1 MKNYEFNNLKIGDK
15 LEVIK
20 ESPNKKIDFKV
31 GDICIIESKN
41 IIDSIYLLTN
51 KRTNKRCTVFRDKL
65 EESFKVI

>member
-20 ESPNKKIDFKV
+20 ESPNEKVDFKI

-51 KRTNKRCTVFRDKL
+51 ERTNKRCTASRNTL